1 MVRDRNSVDFL
12 CVWVSGA
19 HESILFG
26 RIERVSDGGEC
37 FDGHLGDEPGGRRV
51 LPAGFADLPAGPGLA
66 AAVAGVDV
74 AGCNGLELE
83 ELIKARRRLICWLE
97 AECLSDV
104 NALAYAEPG
113 RVDGPAGR
121 SATPD
126 PMTPEVLEPLLGWT
140 GYRAHQYVALAAT
153 LPRLPR
159 VREALASGGL
169 ELNDVRMI
177 VDRITDAKPD
187 LWGAIEDAIFPKVL
201 ELRGGLLRAKVEAEV
216 VKADP
221 DAAAKRHR
229 AARSGRNVA
238 IWPAVDGV
246 ADLAI
251 RGLSAD
257 QAAEAYG
264 HIDAIARAAKA
275 TGDLRTLSQLRA
287 DVAAALLTGTADIK
301 DCSVPA
307 ATNHT
312 WQDQA
317 AQGAVQK
324 QTKKGEAEQ
333 HQSEQDEAE
342 QDETPRDEAGQDEAG
357 QDEAGQDETPR
368 EETPRDTEQ
377 CTAEGDAWQ
386 ECGEQGCCAVHRYPD
401 HDLHSAGCDCGD
413 CAPAGT
419 GNATADYIPC
429 HCSTVHDT
437 AAHEAAARS
446 AAAEDAD
453 SSPIG
458 QNAAERGAATGSA
471 AAHTAAPDGGRPT
484 AGQIPRQNRRP
495 AGSA

>member
-1 MVRDRNSVDFL
+1 MSD
-12 CVWVSGA
+12 
-19 HESILFG
+19 
-26 RIERVSDGGEC
+26 DGGC
-37 FDGHLGDEPGGRRV
+37 FDGHLGGQPGGRRV

-66 AAVAGVDV
+66 AAVASVDV
-74 AGCNGLELE
+74 AGCNGFELE
-83 ELIKARRRLICWLE
+83 ELIKGLRRLGCWVE
-97 AECLSDV
+97 AECLTAV
-104 NALAYAEPG
+104 NELVYAEPG

-121 SATPD
+121 SVTPD

-169 ELNDVRMI
+169 ELNDVRVI
-177 VDRITDAKPD
+177 VDRITDAEPD
-187 LWGAIEDAIFPKVL
+187 VWGAIEEAIFPKVL

-216 VKADP
+216 VTADP
-221 DAAAKRHR
+221 EAAAKRHR

-251 RGLSAD
+251 RGLSAG

-264 HIDAIARAAKA
+264 YIDAIARAVKSS
-275 TGDLRTLSQLRA
+275 GDPRTLSQLRA

-301 DCSVPA
+301 DCSAPA

-312 WQDQA
+312 RQDQA

-333 HQSEQDEAE
+333 HQAEQDEAE
-342 QDETPRDEAGQDEAG
+342 QDEAGQDAAG
-357 QDEAGQDETPR
+357 QDAAGQDETPR
-368 EETPRDTEQ
+368 DTGQ

-386 ECGEQGCCAVHRYPD
+386 ERGEQGPVRFTGSPTTTCTAPDVTAVTALPPEPERLTTPPATAPPRTTPQHTTPQSATRQRMPRTQPRVRSRGRTADPTKRPTRQVRLIHRQATRHHQHHPGPPHNRAGGPYARAGEDTAEHPPD
-401 HDLHSAGCDCGD
+401 H
-413 CAPAGT
+413 
-419 GNATADYIPC
+419 
-429 HCSTVHDT
+429 
-437 AAHEAAARS
+437 
-446 AAAEDAD
+446 
-453 SSPIG
+453 
-458 QNAAERGAATGSA
+458 
-471 AAHTAAPDGGRPT
+471 PDGT
-484 AGQIPRQNRRP
+484 QQP
-495 AGSA
+495 AW